1 MYETIEIRSIQEIRE
16 LFPNGIADERS
27 WIFLSTGGI
36 HGSTNTIE
44 DAEYILRGED
54 MDEQPLPNGKT
65 LITVLIVHPATCVL
79 RWGEVQVNMEDLNY
93 LRKLVRSTIESIHNS
108 QGGNI

>member
-16 LFPNGIADERS
+16 IFPNNIADERN

-36 HGSTNTIE
+36 HGSKNTIE

-54 MDEQPLPNGKT
+54 PDESPLPNGKT
-65 LITVLIVHPATCVL
+65 LITVLILHPTSCVL
-79 RWGEVQVNMEDLNY
+79 RWGEVQAGMEDLNY
-93 LRKLVRSTIESIHNS
+93 LRKLIRSTIESIHWS
-108 QGGNI
+108 QRRNI